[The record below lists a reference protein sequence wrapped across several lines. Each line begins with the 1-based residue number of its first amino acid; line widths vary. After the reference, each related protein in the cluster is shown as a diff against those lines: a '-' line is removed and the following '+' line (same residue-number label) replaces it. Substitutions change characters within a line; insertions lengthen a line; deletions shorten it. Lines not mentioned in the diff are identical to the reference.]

1 MARYL
6 HLFENEDDY
15 NAARLNDYKEPW
27 VSATNLGGGEATPP
41 YRVDYNKSEY
51 EKLLEKLLET
61 PLTFEIVCGGT
72 LYWYNS
78 GNTGDIKTMEYKL
91 NDGEWT
97 EITSSKDNDG
107 SGTTIATVITGDIIK
122 FRGNNDTYCNF
133 YMNRCSCFRNT
144 SDCYFYAYGNIMS
157 LINYNNFKTNKKL
170 TRDSTFAYLFNNTG
184 IMSHPVK
191 KLLLPATTLAGHCY
205 RGMFQGCT
213 SLANAPELPATA
225 LTNEWTRLVDYC
237 YKDMFQ
243 GCTSLEKAPEL
254 PATTLSQHC
263 YEYMFADCTSLE
275 KAPEL
280 PATALANYCYD
291 SMFRGCT
298 SLEKAPELP
307 ATALAND
314 CYQDMFWG
322 CTSLENAPELP
333 ATALE
338 YSVYQSMF
346 HGCTSLVNA
355 PELPA
360 TALTNECYRYMFSGC
375 TSLVNAPTLPATTL
389 VLFCYGGMFQGCTSL
404 NYIKCLA
411 TDIPDNR
418 CTQEWVRGVASTGTF
433 VKNASMASW
442 TTGTSGIPTGW
453 TVQDATN

>member
-78 GNTGDIKTMEYKL
+78 GNTGDIKTIEYKL

-133 YMNRCSCFRNT
+133 YANRCSCFRNT

-170 TRDSTFAYLFNNTG
+170 TKDSTFAYLFNNTG

-191 KLLLPATTLAGHCY
+191 KLLLPATTL
-205 RGMFQGCT
+205 
-213 SLANAPELPATA
+213 P
-225 LTNEWTRLVDYC
+225 
-237 YKDMFQ
+237 
-243 GCTSLEKAPEL
+243 
-254 PATTLSQHC
+254 QHC

-280 PATALANYCYD
+280 PATALAN
-291 SMFRGCT
+291 S
-298 SLEKAPELP
+298 
-307 ATALAND
+307 
-314 CYQDMFWG
+314 
-322 CTSLENAPELP
+322 
-333 ATALE
+333 
-338 YSVYQSMF
+338 
-346 HGCTSLVNA
+346 
-355 PELPA
+355 
-360 TALTNECYRYMFSGC
+360 CYRYMFSGC

-389 VLFCYGGMFQGCTSL
+389 ANSCYQDMFHGCTSLVNAPTLPATALANSCYQDMFSGCTSLVNAPTLPATTLALFCYNGMFRGCTSL

-411 TDIPDNR
+411 TDIPENR

>member
-78 GNTGDIKTMEYKL
+78 GNTGDIKTIEYKL

-133 YMNRCSCFRNT
+133 YANRCSCFRNT

-170 TRDSTFAYLFNNTG
+170 TKDSTFAYLFNNTG

-191 KLLLPATTLAGHCY
+191 KLLLPATTL
-205 RGMFQGCT
+205 
-213 SLANAPELPATA
+213 P
-225 LTNEWTRLVDYC
+225 
-237 YKDMFQ
+237 
-243 GCTSLEKAPEL
+243 
-254 PATTLSQHC
+254 QHC

-280 PATALANYCYD
+280 PATALANYCYAT
-291 SMFRGCT
+291 MFRGCT
-298 SLEKAPELP
+298 SLVNAPTLP
-307 ATALAND
+307 ATALANS
-314 CYQDMFWG
+314 CYQD
-322 CTSLENAPELP
+322 
-333 ATALE
+333 
-338 YSVYQSMF
+338 MF

-355 PELPA
+355 PTLPA
-360 TALTNECYRYMFSGC
+360 TALANSCYQDMFSGC

-389 VLFCYGGMFQGCTSL
+389 ALFCYNGMFRGCTSL

-411 TDIPDNR
+411 TDIPENR

>member
-133 YMNRCSCFRNT
+133 YADRYSCFRNT

-157 LINYNNFKTNKKL
+157 LFNYNNFKTNKKL
-170 TRDSTFAYLFNNTG
+170 TKDSTFAWLFNNTG

-213 SLANAPELPATA
+213 SLA
-225 LTNEWTRLVDYC
+225 
-237 YKDMFQ
+237 
-243 GCTSLEKAPEL
+243 
-254 PATTLSQHC
+254 
-263 YEYMFADCTSLE
+263 
-275 KAPEL
+275 
-280 PATALANYCYD
+280 
-291 SMFRGCT
+291 
-298 SLEKAPELP
+298 
-307 ATALAND
+307 
-314 CYQDMFWG
+314 
-322 CTSLENAPELP
+322 
-333 ATALE
+333 
-338 YSVYQSMF
+338 
-346 HGCTSLVNA
+346 NA

>member
-78 GNTGDIKTMEYKL
+78 GNTGDIKTIEYKL

-133 YMNRCSCFRNT
+133 YADRYSCFRNT

-191 KLLLPATTLAGHCY
+191 KLLLPATALAGHCY

-225 LTNEWTRLVDYC
+225 LANEC
-237 YKDMFQ
+237 YACMF
-243 GCTSLEKAPEL
+243 L
-254 PATTLSQHC
+254 
-263 YEYMFADCTSLE
+263 
-275 KAPEL
+275 
-280 PATALANYCYD
+280 
-291 SMFRGCT
+291 
-298 SLEKAPELP
+298 
-307 ATALAND
+307 
-314 CYQDMFWG
+314 
-322 CTSLENAPELP
+322 
-333 ATALE
+333 
-338 YSVYQSMF
+338 
-346 HGCTSLVNA
+346 GCTSLVNA

-360 TALTNECYRYMFSGC
+360 TALTNECYEY
-375 TSLVNAPTLPATTL
+375 
-389 VLFCYGGMFQGCTSL
+389 MFQGCTSL

-411 TDIPDNR
+411 TDIPNNR

>member
-51 EKLLEKLLET
+51 EKLLET

-78 GNTGDIKTMEYKL
+78 GNTGDIKTIEYKL

-133 YMNRCSCFRNT
+133 YANNRCSCFRNT

-157 LINYNNFKTNKKL
+157 LINYNNFKTNKNL
-170 TRDSTFAYLFNNTG
+170 TRDSTFAWLFNNTG

-191 KLLLPATTLAGHCY
+191 KLLLPATTLANY
-205 RGMFQGCT
+205 
-213 SLANAPELPATA
+213 
-225 LTNEWTRLVDYC
+225 
-237 YKDMFQ
+237 
-243 GCTSLEKAPEL
+243 
-254 PATTLSQHC
+254 C

-280 PATALANYCYD
+280 PATTLANYCYRG
-291 SMFRGCT
+291 MF
-298 SLEKAPELP
+298 
-307 ATALAND
+307 
-314 CYQDMFWG
+314 Q
-322 CTSLENAPELP
+322 
-333 ATALE
+333 
-338 YSVYQSMF
+338 
-346 HGCTSLVNA
+346 GCTSLVNA

-360 TALTNECYRYMFSGC
+360 TTLTNECYRFMFSGC
-375 TSLVNAPTLPATTL
+375 TSLVNAPELPATTL
-389 VLFCYGGMFQGCTSL
+389 VLFCYGGMFGGCTSL

-418 CTQEWVRGVASTGTF
+418 CTYEWVRGVASTGTF

>member
-78 GNTGDIKTMEYKL
+78 GNTGDIKTIEYKL

-170 TRDSTFAYLFNNTG
+170 TGGSTFAYLFNNTG

-191 KLLLPATTLAGHCY
+191 KLLLPATTL
-205 RGMFQGCT
+205 T
-213 SLANAPELPATA
+213 
-225 LTNEWTRLVDYC
+225 
-237 YKDMFQ
+237 
-243 GCTSLEKAPEL
+243 
-254 PATTLSQHC
+254 QHC

-280 PATALANYCYD
+280 PATALAKECYRC
-291 SMFRGCT
+291 MF
-298 SLEKAPELP
+298 
-307 ATALAND
+307 
-314 CYQDMFWG
+314 Q
-322 CTSLENAPELP
+322 
-333 ATALE
+333 
-338 YSVYQSMF
+338 
-346 HGCTSLVNA
+346 GCTSLVNA

-360 TALTNECYRYMFSGC
+360 TALADDCYGGMFWGC
-375 TSLVNAPTLPATTL
+375 TSLVNAPTLPATAL
-389 VLFCYGGMFQGCTSL
+389 ADSCYEYMFQGCTSL

-411 TDIPDNR
+411 TDIPHNR

>member
-78 GNTGDIKTMEYKL
+78 GNTDDIKTIEYKL

-254 PATTLSQHC
+254 PAT
-263 YEYMFADCTSLE
+263 
-275 KAPEL
+275 
-280 PATALANYCYD
+280 ALANYCYD

-298 SLEKAPELP
+298 SLVNAPELP

>member
-6 HLFENEDDY
+6 HLFENENDY

-51 EKLLEKLLET
+51 EKLLET

-78 GNTGDIKTMEYKL
+78 GNTGDIKTIEYKL

-133 YMNRCSCFRNT
+133 YANRCSCFRNT

-157 LINYNNFKTNKKL
+157 LINYNNFKTNKNLIK
-170 TRDSTFAYLFNNTG
+170 DSTFAYLFNNTG

-191 KLLLPATTLAGHCY
+191 KLLLPATTLVGHCY

-225 LTNEWTRLVDYC
+225 LTTEWTRLAAYC
-237 YKDMFQ
+237 YRGMFQ

-263 YEYMFADCTSLE
+263 YEYMFADCTSLVN
-275 KAPEL
+275 APEL
-280 PATALANYCYD
+280 PATALADYCYD
-291 SMFRGCT
+291 GMFRGCT
-298 SLEKAPELP
+298 SLVNAPELP

-322 CTSLENAPELP
+322 CTSLVNAPELP

-360 TALTNECYRYMFSGC
+360 TTLTQECYRYMFSGC

-411 TDIPDNR
+411 TDIPDSR
-418 CTQEWVRGVASTGTF
+418 CTQEWVSGVASTGTF

>member
-78 GNTGDIKTMEYKL
+78 GNTGDIKTIEYKL

-133 YMNRCSCFRNT
+133 YANRCSCFRNT

-170 TRDSTFAYLFNNTG
+170 TKDSTFAYLFNNTG

-191 KLLLPATTLAGHCY
+191 KLLLPATTL
-205 RGMFQGCT
+205 
-213 SLANAPELPATA
+213 P
-225 LTNEWTRLVDYC
+225 
-237 YKDMFQ
+237 
-243 GCTSLEKAPEL
+243 
-254 PATTLSQHC
+254 QHC

-280 PATALANYCYD
+280 PATALAN
-291 SMFRGCT
+291 S
-298 SLEKAPELP
+298 
-307 ATALAND
+307 
-314 CYQDMFWG
+314 
-322 CTSLENAPELP
+322 
-333 ATALE
+333 
-338 YSVYQSMF
+338 
-346 HGCTSLVNA
+346 
-355 PELPA
+355 
-360 TALTNECYRYMFSGC
+360 CYRYMFSGC

-389 VLFCYGGMFQGCTSL
+389 ALFCYNGMFRGCTSLEKAPELPATTLPEHCYDYMFADCTSLEKAPELPATALANYCYATMFRGCTSLVNAPTLPATALANSCYQDMFSGCTSLVNAPTLPATTLALFCYNGMFRGCTSL

-411 TDIPDNR
+411 TDIPENR

>member
-78 GNTGDIKTMEYKL
+78 GNTGDIKTIEYKL

-133 YMNRCSCFRNT
+133 YADRYSCFRNT

-191 KLLLPATTLAGHCY
+191 KLLLPATALAGHCY

-225 LTNEWTRLVDYC
+225 LANECYACMFLGCTSLVNAPELPATALTNRC
-237 YKDMFQ
+237 YDFMFQ
-243 GCTSLEKAPEL
+243 GCTSLVNAPEL
-254 PATTLSQHC
+254 PATALANYC
-263 YEYMFADCTSLE
+263 YEYMFQGCTSLVNAPELPATALANNCYAYMFADCTSLE

-280 PATALANYCYD
+280 PATALANYCYQY
-291 SMFRGCT
+291 MFANCT
-298 SLEKAPELP
+298 SLVNAPTLP
-307 ATALAND
+307 ATALANY
-314 CYQDMFWG
+314 CYRGMF
-322 CTSLENAPELP
+322 
-333 ATALE
+333 
-338 YSVYQSMF
+338 Q
-346 HGCTSLVNA
+346 GCTSLVNA

-360 TALTNECYRYMFSGC
+360 TALTNECYEY
-375 TSLVNAPTLPATTL
+375 
-389 VLFCYGGMFQGCTSL
+389 MFQGCTSL

-411 TDIPDNR
+411 TDIPNNR